1 MVWETILFEK
11 TDKIGI
17 ITLNRP
23 DKLNTFTP
31 QFLKEFDE
39 VVNTVADD
47 PEVRVV
53 VLKANGRVFSAGGD
67 FELLKTLDTPTK
79 ARAAIRSLGNTITK
93 IYNMSKPW
101 IAAVDGTAA
110 GGGANLAL
118 SCDFIFASEKARF
131 AQSFVNIGLVPD
143 TGGLWSLVRLT
154 GVMRAKE
161 LAMTGRMIDA
171 KEAAQYGMVL
181 KVVPSEKLY
190 DEAMC
195 FARQIAAKAPVAI
208 GFIKQLVNRLSD
220 ISLEAYF
227 DLEADYMGIA
237 LQTED
242 HKEGLAAFIEKRE
255 PKFKGK

>member
-39 VVNTVADD
+39 AVNTVADD

-79 ARAAIRSLGNTITK
+79 ARAAIRSLGNTIAK
-93 IYNMSKPW
+93 IYK
-101 IAAVDGTAA
+101 
-110 GGGANLAL
+110 
-118 SCDFIFASEKARF
+118 
-131 AQSFVNIGLVPD
+131 
-143 TGGLWSLVRLT
+143 LWSLVRLT

-190 DEAMC
+190 DEVMC

-242 HKEGLAAFIEKRE
+242 HKEGLTAFIEKRE